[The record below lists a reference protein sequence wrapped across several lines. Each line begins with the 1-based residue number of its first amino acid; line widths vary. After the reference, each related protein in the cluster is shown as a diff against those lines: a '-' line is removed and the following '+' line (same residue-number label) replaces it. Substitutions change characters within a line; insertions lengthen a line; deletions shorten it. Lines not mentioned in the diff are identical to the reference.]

1 MNEIYKKL
9 FMWIKIMQI
18 KINSC
23 KFERNENRLIFSKL
37 FLKKFREKLSYCQ
50 KYFESN
56 FKKIKKYNQI
66 SLCYSEYR
74 IKFQVLRN
82 I

>member
-23 KFERNENRLIFSKL
+23 KFERNENR
-37 FLKKFREKLSYCQ
+37 
-50 KYFESN
+50 
-56 FKKIKKYNQI
+56 
-66 SLCYSEYR
+66 
-74 IKFQVLRN
+74 
-82 I
+82 